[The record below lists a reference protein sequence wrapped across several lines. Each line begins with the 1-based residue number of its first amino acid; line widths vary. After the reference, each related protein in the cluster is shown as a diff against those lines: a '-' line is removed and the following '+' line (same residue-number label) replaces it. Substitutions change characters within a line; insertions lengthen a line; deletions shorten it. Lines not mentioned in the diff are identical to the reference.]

1 MFRSIGHGVDDLGGH
16 ETAGFG
22 GGAAARTYPQSR
34 PCHLTHS
41 VPTQPRLQQLGEW
54 PWAITCTSGACAGA

>member
-22 GGAAARTYPQSR
+22 GGAAAQTCPQSR
-34 PCHLTHS
+34 PWHPTHS
-41 VPTQPRLQQLGEW
+41 IPAWPHLQQPGGW
-54 PWAITCTSGACAGA
+54 PWAITCASGACDGA